1 MKLLLRSVILVVSA
15 IWIKPD
21 AAFASHISG
30 GDISY
35 ECLGN
40 NQYKITL
47 NLFRDCSGITMSN
60 QESITLQSSCGTQ
73 TLTADLVNPGG
84 TEISQLCA
92 EQTPNSTCNGGNL
105 PGMERYTYEVTATM
119 TPCSDWVISWS
130 TCCRNTTVNVPTSS
144 GDGSYIE
151 AVMNSV
157 TDSCNNSPVFT
168 SQPIPYVCANVQ
180 VIYNWGITETDGD
193 SLTYQLFA
201 ARNDASTDLT
211 YTAPYSDTIP
221 IDGII
226 IDQFTGQITFTPT
239 TIGNFIVAVLV
250 YEYDSDG
257 NLLGTTMRDIQFVV
271 QNCSNTPPPAG
282 QGQIDNLTG
291 TANQTGGFSLELC
304 DGGSFS
310 FNITI
315 ADSNL
320 QDTITLTSNVNTVLP
335 GSIFTTTGINPVTA
349 TISWSPPGGS
359 TFFNYFT
366 VFANDGACP
375 IAGIQS
381 YVYQVSVIPG
391 TVAGPDT
398 SVLCGPQFVQLGATG
413 GNNFVWSVISGD
425 PIVIGTN
432 FTCDSCPNPIARP
445 SFTTF
450 YEVVSDLTSSTC
462 VNRDTVQVKV
472 VPDFT
477 YIKTQNDSAIC
488 LNDQVQFM
496 VTPDSTS
503 ASYVYDWTPTTIFDN
518 DSSSN
523 PTATFTASG
532 TQSVYFEVT
541 SAEGC
546 VKTDTMQVLVSTAQK
561 PMITIFADTTLCE
574 GDSTQLNA
582 LNGCP
587 IPASCGLSTSVC
599 PIIPSEVTVG
609 TGTST
614 LSNTAYPAPYGNW
627 YEGARHQMLFTAAE
641 LNALGFQGGQIS
653 AMALNIASI
662 NGTTVYNNFE
672 IKTGC
677 TSITSLSTWQTG
689 LVTVFPAQ
697 TINITSGWNTHTFAT
712 SYDWDGMSNIVIE
725 ICYNNQ
731 PTPWTS
737 NSPTYYTT
745 TTFPSVI
752 WYNADIDPN
761 VCNSTFVNSFSPN
774 NTYRPNVK
782 FTVRGGLPSS
792 TFDYTWFPGI
802 WLSDSTIQN
811 PWAKP
816 LNDTSYTVIVYDTIG
831 GCADTAS
838 INIQAVPNFTY
849 TKAQSDTSICLQ
861 EQVQFSVL
869 PDNSSP
875 SYTYTWSPGTV
886 LNNTAISDPVGT
898 FNSPGTNVVYFEIS
912 NDGGC
917 EKTDSMTVQVSP
929 SKKPDVTISGDTLVC
944 AGDSTQLT
952 ALDVSSGVN
961 CNYTLKMYDSFGD
974 GWNGATLSFFSN
986 GNLVGTY
993 TFSTGDSSS
1002 ASIPVTD
1009 GSSLSITFASGTYP
1023 AEESYILY
1031 DSQGNLLF
1039 QDGPTPANGANVW
1052 TGTADCPGAG
1062 FPNHSFTWSP
1072 STWLNNSS
1080 IANPVS
1086 VPQSD
1091 TVYTLIVTDTV
1102 GGCADTTSV
1111 NIYVNSQFAFQ
1122 KSQSNDSICLGESV
1136 QFTLNPD
1143 SGDVYAFQWTPAT
1156 YLNNSAI
1163 SNPLAGPMTT
1173 AGNYTYVFT
1182 ISNGCE
1188 KTDSMKITVS
1198 QGDQPVVSITADD
1211 SICEGNST
1219 QLVAASTGG
1228 NSPTYSFNWNNGA
1241 SLSDSTISNP
1251 VADPPAT
1258 TTYTVIV
1265 TDTIGHCA
1273 DTATFTVG
1281 VVPYPVAQI
1290 TPLADSVCEKDN
1302 FMVLTATPAGGS
1314 WSGTGTTVNGI
1325 FAPNLAGVGTHEV
1338 YYSVKYPAGSG
1349 FGCTDKDT
1357 LIINVYPN
1365 PSMPT
1370 AVTGDPYCAFSTI
1383 DSMVAFTDGGFITW
1397 YNDSVLTDTFYYGNP
1412 VYDVITGAASFDVW
1426 VAETSVMG
1434 CESDSAFKLAI
1445 EVIPNPTASFTAD
1458 PSEGFSPLTVAFT
1471 NTSQPDTNNF
1481 TWDFAGLGSSI
1492 SDDPSFVFNEPG
1504 TYEVTLTSTD
1514 VNGCLDT
1521 TKVTIV
1527 VDEDSKL
1534 LIPNIFTPNG
1544 DGKNDAFKVQY
1555 TALTEFNVAIFSR
1568 WGTKVYES
1576 ADPSQGWDGK
1586 DKQGQEAHPGV
1597 YFYVITA
1604 KDRKGSPITDDTIK
1618 GTVTLMRD

>member
-15 IWIKPD
+15 IWIAPN
-21 AAFASHISG
+21 AMFASHISG

-60 QESITLQSSCGTQ
+60 SESISLQSSCGTQ
-73 TLTADLVNPGG
+73 NLTASLVNPGG

-92 EQTPNSTCNGGNL
+92 EQTPNSTCSGGNL

-144 GDGSYIE
+144 SDGVYIE
-151 AVMNSV
+151 AGMNSAL
-157 TDSCNNSPVFT
+157 DSCNNSPVFT
-168 SQPIPYVCANVQ
+168 SQPIPYVCANTQ
-180 VIYNWGITETDGD
+180 VIYNWGITELDGD
-193 SLTYQLFA
+193 SLTYELFA
-201 ARNDASTDLT
+201 ARDDASTNLT
-211 YTAPYSDTIP
+211 YTSPYSASNP
-221 IDGII
+221 INGIV

-239 TIGNFIVAVLV
+239 TIGNFIIAVLV
-250 YEYDSDG
+250 NEYDSAG
-257 NLLGTTMRDIQFVV
+257 NLLSTTMRDIQFVV
-271 QNCSNTPPPAG
+271 QNCSNNPPPAG
-282 QGQIDNLTG
+282 QGEIDSLTG
-291 TANQTGGFSLELC
+291 TANQTGAFALELC

-315 ADSNL
+315 ADSNS
-320 QDTITLTSNVNTVLP
+320 QDTITLTSNVTTVLP
-335 GSIFTTTGINPVTA
+335 GSVFTTTGINPVTA
-349 TISWSPPGGS
+349 TISWSAPGGS

-398 SVLCGPQFVQLGATG
+398 SILCGAQAIQLGAIG
-413 GNNFVWSVISGD
+413 GTNFVWSVISGD
-425 PIVIGTN
+425 PIVVGTN

-445 SFTTF
+445 SVTTF

-462 VNRDTVQVKV
+462 VNKDTVQVKV
-472 VPDFT
+472 VPEFT
-477 YIKTQNDSAIC
+477 YSKSQNDSAIC
-488 LNDQVQFM
+488 LNDQVQFT

-503 ASYVYDWTPTTIFDN
+503 TSYTYDWTPSSIFDN
-518 DSSSN
+518 DSLSD
-523 PTATFTASG
+523 PTATFTTSG
-532 TQSVYFEVT
+532 TKPVYFEIT
-541 SAEGC
+541 SLEGC
-546 VKTDTMQVLVSTAQK
+546 VKTDSMQVLVSSAQK

-614 LSNTAYPAPYGNW
+614 LSNTSYPAPYGNW
-627 YEGARHQMLFTAAE
+627 YMGARHQMLFTAAE

-653 AMALNIASI
+653 ALALNIASI

-672 IKTGC
+672 IKIGC
-677 TSITSLSTWQTG
+677 TSITSLTTWQTG
-689 LVTVFPAQ
+689 LVIVFPSQ
-697 TINITSGWNTHTFAT
+697 TINIASGWNTHTFVT
-712 SYDWDGMSNIVIE
+712 SYDWDGMSNIIVE

-731 PTPWTS
+731 PLSWTN
-737 NSPTYYTT
+737 NSPTYYTA

-752 WYNADIDPN
+752 WYNADANPS
-761 VCNSTFVNSFSPN
+761 VCTSTSVNSFSPN

-792 TFDYTWFPGI
+792 TFDYTWAPAL
-802 WLSDSTIQN
+802 WLSDSTVQD
-811 PWAKP
+811 PWARP
-816 LNDTSYTVIVYDTIG
+816 LNDTTYTVIVYDTIG

-838 INIQAVPNFTY
+838 INIQAVPNFIY
-849 TKAQSDTSICLQ
+849 AKSQSDTTICLQ
-861 EQVQFSVL
+861 EQVQFSL
-869 PDNSSP
+869 MPDTSSP
-875 SYTYTWSPGTV
+875 SYTYAWTPAAIF
-886 LNNTAISDPVGT
+886 NDPAISDPVGT
-898 FNSPGTNVVYFEIS
+898 FNSPGTMVVYFEIA
-912 NDGGC
+912 NNGGC
-917 EKTDSMTVQVSP
+917 NKTDSMTVEVSP
-929 SKKPDVTISGDTLVC
+929 SKQPVVAISGDTLVC
-944 AGDSTQLT
+944 VGDSTQLMGI
-952 ALDVSSGVN
+952 DSSSGVN
-961 CNYTLKMYDSFGD
+961 CSYTLKMYDSWGD

-993 TFSTGDSSS
+993 TLLSTEDSSS
-1002 ASIPVTD
+1002 VSIPVTSGNSISIGFVS
-1009 GSSLSITFASGTYP
+1009 GSFP

-1031 DSQGNLLF
+1031 DSEGNIIF

-1052 TGTADCPGAG
+1052 SGTANCPGAG

-1080 IANPVS
+1080 IANPIS
-1086 VPQSD
+1086 APQSD
-1091 TVYTLIVTDTV
+1091 TAYTLIVTDTI
-1102 GGCADTTSV
+1102 GGCADTASI
-1111 NIYVNSQFAFQ
+1111 NIYVNTQFNFQ

-1136 QFTLNPD
+1136 QFTLTPD
-1143 SGDVYAFQWTPAT
+1143 TGQVYTYQWIPAV
-1156 YLNNSAI
+1156 YLDNAGI
-1163 SNPLAGPMTT
+1163 SSPVAGPMNTP
-1173 AGNYTYVFT
+1173 GSYTYVFT

-1198 QGDQPVVSITADD
+1198 QGDLPVISIAGND
-1211 SICEGNST
+1211 SICEGGNT
-1219 QLVAASTGG
+1219 QLTATSTGG
-1228 NSPTYSFNWNNGA
+1228 NAPTYSFDWTNGL
-1241 SLSDSTISNP
+1241 SLSDSAISNP
-1251 VADPPAT
+1251 LASPSAT
-1258 TTYTVIV
+1258 TTYTLIV
-1265 TDTIGHCA
+1265 TDTIGQCA

-1290 TPLADSVCEKDN
+1290 APLTDSVCELDN

-1325 FAPNLAGVGTHEV
+1325 FAPNLAGPGTHTV
-1338 YYSVKYPAGSG
+1338 TYSVTLPPSG
-1349 FGCTDKDT
+1349 FGCTDQDILT
-1357 LIINVYPN
+1357 INVYPN
-1365 PSMPT
+1365 PEVPIAST
-1370 AVTGDPYCAFSTI
+1370 SDPYCAFSTI
-1383 DSMVAFTDGGFITW
+1383 DSMVATAGGGFITW
-1397 YNDSVLTDTFYYGNP
+1397 YNDAALTDTFYYGNP
-1412 VYDVITGAASFDVW
+1412 VYNIEAGANSFDVW
-1426 VAETSVMG
+1426 VTETSVMG
-1434 CESDSAFKLAI
+1434 CESNGAFNLTI
-1445 EVIPNPTASFTAD
+1445 EIISNPSASFTAN
-1458 PSEGFSPLTVAFT
+1458 PAQGFSPLTVDFT

-1481 TWDFAGLGSSI
+1481 TWDFAGLGSSTL
-1492 SDDPSFVFNEPG
+1492 DDPSFVFNEPG
-1504 TYEVTLTSTD
+1504 TYEVTLTATD
-1514 VNGCLDT
+1514 TNGCMDT
-1521 TKVTIV
+1521 SKVTII

-1534 LIPNIFTPNG
+1534 VIPNIFTPNG
-1544 DGKNDAFKVQY
+1544 DGKNDVFKVQY
-1555 TALTEFNVAIFSR
+1555 TALTAFNVAIFTR

-1576 ADPSQGWDGK
+1576 TDPSQGWDGK
-1586 DKQGQEAHPGV
+1586 DKQGQEVHPGV

-1618 GTVTLMRD
+1618 GTVTLVRD